1 MLQKTTLQFLTT
13 LKKNNTKEWFD
24 ANRNKYT
31 TAKEDMTIFAA
42 AMLKAISAF
51 DESVA
56 HLEPKDC
63 LFRINRDVRFSKNK
77 APYKTNMAMYI
88 SKGRKKALNTAG
100 YYVHVE
106 PGASFMAGGIWMPM
120 APELKKIRQEID
132 YSFHDLQKILKNK
145 KFASTFGDIE
155 RSEEV
160 VLSRPPKGYDA
171 ENEAIEYLK
180 LKSFIASV
188 PLPDAL
194 LTDKKLVPTIG
205 KNFEVMHPFIH
216 FLNRALDHE

>member
-31 TAKEDMTIFAA
+31 TAKEDMTVFAA

-88 SKGRKKALNTAG
+88 SKGGKKAFDTAG
-100 YYVHVE
+100 YYIHIE

-132 YSFHDLQKILKNK
+132 YSFHDLKKILKTK
-145 KFASTFGDIE
+145 KFASTFGDLE
-155 RSEEV
+155 RGEGV

-171 ENEAIEYLK
+171 ENEAIEFLK

-188 PLPDAL
+188 PLPDSL
-194 LTDKKLVPTIG
+194 LTEKKLASTIG
-205 KNFEVMHPFIH
+205 KNFDIMYPFIQ